1 MSKYYGPKPLP
12 ARMPPPESQ
21 PASQP
26 DNFLSR
32 LHIDTPC
39 LVRFVLRD
47 GLDIV
52 ARGETLEEED
62 EVIFGLLEHGMNFAL
77 PIQNMLYVREV

>member
-1 MSKYYGPKPLP
+1 MSKFYGHKAPKPQP
-12 ARMPPPESQ
+12 ASQ

-47 GLDIV
+47 GLDII
-52 ARGETLEEED
+52 ARGETLEEE
-62 EVIFGLLEHGMNFAL
+62 ENVIFGLLEHGMNFAL
-77 PIQNMLYVREV
+77 PIQNMIYVREV

>member
-1 MSKYYGPKPLP
+1 MSKFYGHKAPKPQP
-12 ARMPPPESQ
+12 ASQ

-32 LHIDTPC
+32 PHIDTPC

-47 GLDIV
+47 GLDII

-62 EVIFGLLEHGMNFAL
+62 DVIFGLLEHGMNFAL
-77 PIQNMLYVREV
+77 PVQNMLYVREV